1 MPTGIEIFIAA
12 FTGLFTA
19 LGGFEMIKY
28 FIDWIKTRKT
38 TKVKDETDAT
48 TLEVEPY
55 KQQNEFL
62 LNQLKTIQ
70 EFNQN
75 QITQMQTQIVERDAK
90 IECLTLKVEELQ
102 RTINQLFN
110 ENQEIKKKL
119 VDNSC
124 TNLDCTSRKRI
135 INS

>member
-1 MPTGIEIFIAA
+1 MTGIEIFLAV
-12 FTGLFTA
+12 
-19 LGGFEMIKY
+19 LGGLGGWTAIQY
-28 FIDWIKTRKT
+28 GLDWIKTRKT
-38 TKVKDETDAT
+38 TKVKDEVDAT

-55 KQQNEFL
+55 KQQNDFL

-75 QITQMQTQIVERDAK
+75 QLTQMQSQISERDQK

>member
-1 MPTGIEIFIAA
+1 MTGIEIFLAA
-12 FTGLFTA
+12 FTGIITA

-28 FIDWIKTRKT
+28 FIDWFKTRKT
-38 TKVKDETDAT
+38 TKVKDETEAT
-48 TLEVEPY
+48 SLEVEPY

-62 LNQLKTIQ
+62 LGQLKSIQ
-70 EFNQN
+70 EFNQT
-75 QITQMQTQIVERDAK
+75 QLTQMQTQIVERDAK

>member
-1 MPTGIEIFIAA
+1 MTGIEIFLAV
-12 FTGLFTA
+12 
-19 LGGFEMIKY
+19 LGGLGGWTAIQY
-28 FIDWIKTRKT
+28 LLDWIKTRRT

-62 LNQLKTIQ
+62 LNQLKQIQ
-70 EFNQN
+70 EFNQI
-75 QITQMQTQIVERDAK
+75 QLTQMQTQISERDAK

-135 INS
+135 TNN

>member
-1 MPTGIEIFIAA
+1 MTGIEIFLAV
-12 FTGLFTA
+12 
-19 LGGFEMIKY
+19 LGGLGGWTAIQY
-28 FIDWIKTRKT
+28 GLDWIKTRRT
-38 TKVKDETDAT
+38 TKVKDVVDAT

-62 LNQLKTIQ
+62 INQLKTIQ
-70 EFNQN
+70 EFNQT
-75 QITQMQTQIVERDAK
+75 QLTQMQSQISERDAK

-135 INS
+135 TNS

>member
-1 MPTGIEIFIAA
+1 MTGIEIFLAV
-12 FTGLFTA
+12 
-19 LGGFEMIKY
+19 LGGLGGWTAIQY
-28 FIDWIKTRKT
+28 GLDWIKTRKT
-38 TKVKDETDAT
+38 TKVKDEVDAT

-62 LNQLKTIQ
+62 LNQLKSIQ
-70 EFNQN
+70 EFNQI
-75 QITQMQTQIVERDAK
+75 QLTQMQSQISERDQK
-90 IECLTLKVEELQ
+90 IESLTLKVEELQ
-102 RTINQLFN
+102 KTINQLFN

>member
-1 MPTGIEIFIAA
+1 MTGIEIFLAV
-12 FTGLFTA
+12 
-19 LGGFEMIKY
+19 LGGLGGWTAIQY
-28 FIDWIKTRKT
+28 GLDWIKTRRT
-38 TKVKDETDAT
+38 TKVKDVVDAT

-62 LNQLKTIQ
+62 LNQLKQMQ
-70 EFNQN
+70 EFNQT
-75 QITQMQTQIVERDAK
+75 QLTQMQSQISERDAK

-135 INS
+135 TNN

>member
-1 MPTGIEIFIAA
+1 MPAGIEIFIAIIS
-12 FTGLFTA
+12 A
-19 LGGFEMIKY
+19 LGGWTAIQY
-28 FIDWIKTRKT
+28 FLDWIKTRKT
-38 TKVKDETDAT
+38 TKVKDETEAT

-70 EFNQN
+70 EFNQT
-75 QITQMQTQIVERDAK
+75 QLTQMQSQIGERDAK
-90 IECLTLKVEELQ
+90 IECLTLKVNELQ

>member
-1 MPTGIEIFIAA
+1 MPTGIEIFIAII
-12 FTGLFTA
+12 TA
-19 LGGFEMIKY
+19 LGGWTMLQY
-28 FIDWIKTRKT
+28 LLDWIKTRKT
-38 TKVKDETDAT
+38 TKVKDETEAT
-48 TLEVEPY
+48 SLEVEPY

-62 LNQLKTIQ
+62 SGQLKLIQ

-75 QITQMQTQIVERDAK
+75 QITQMQNQIVERDAK
-90 IECLTLKVEELQ
+90 IECLSLKVEELQ

>member
-1 MPTGIEIFIAA
+1 MTGIEIFL
-12 FTGLFTA
+12 TV
-19 LGGFEMIKY
+19 LGGLGGWTAIQY
-28 FIDWIKTRKT
+28 GLDWIKTRKT
-38 TKVKDETDAT
+38 TKVKDEVDAT
-48 TLEVEPY
+48 TLEFEPY

-70 EFNQN
+70 EFNQL
-75 QITQMQTQIVERDAK
+75 QLTQMQSQISERDQK
-90 IECLTLKVEELQ
+90 IESLTLKVEELQ

-124 TNLDCTSRKRI
+124 TNLDCSSRKRI